1 MKTNKLLKFE
11 LTEQET
17 KALLENLAQAKQDKK
32 EKEILIIRNKLIEG
46 NMHLV
51 NEFLDKKI
59 PSNINEHEKEEL
71 QQIAYE
77 ILINL
82 IDNYPYKNG
91 SKLKSKLNK
100 ELSNHLFRKYYDTNL
115 IYAPNYIRE
124 KLNQVIKTKEELET
138 KLKRGISNEELA
150 DALNIHVVIIDELLN
165 LYYLQNIES
174 LEEIQNQEKKIS
186 TSNYGLPEV
195 ETDNIITSKI
205 IDDILSTLT
214 ENESY
219 AIKLHFGFYD
229 GTEYTFDECALML
242 NVTRDRARGLIAKG
256 LRKLRH
262 PIRSRVLKELDQ
274 TETYERYEYTK
285 RLSKK

>member
-17 KALLENLAQAKQDKK
+17 KALLENLAHAKQDKK

-59 PSNINEHEKEEL
+59 PSNINEYEKEEL

-100 ELSNHLFRKYYDTNL
+100 ELSNHLFRKYHDTNL

-150 DALNIHVVIIDELLN
+150 NALNIHVVIIDELLN

-262 PIRSRVLKELDQ
+262 PIRSRVLKELNQ